1 MLRLTHKQKLV
12 QKLSPQQIQLMKLL
26 QVPTALLEERIKEEL
41 EGNPALEVT
50 PAGEETQ
57 EDSLFDA
64 PKDEP
69 DPEQE
74 YEELLQSEIK
84 EHLRD
89 EEEDYSDYHTQ
100 SGYDQS
106 EEEVFEL
113 GATIGSEETLHDYLM
128 SQIGLLNL
136 DERATIIAYQVIG
149 SIDSDGY
156 LRRDSISI
164 ADDIAFKQNIIV
176 EVEEIESIIEKV
188 KQFDPAGVG
197 AKDLQECLILQ
208 LERLPNQE
216 DDYVQYAIIILE
228 SFFDE
233 FTKRHF
239 EKILSKMHLEE
250 DTFRAS
256 NELILKLTPKPGA
269 AFSSSQKAGNYI
281 IPDFFIQNNNGQ
293 LTLTLNARN
302 APELRVSNDY
312 IEMLKAYDAQ
322 RKKNQDQRDALLF
335 IKQKVDAARWFIDA
349 IVQRQQTLLLTMHAI
364 MEYQKSF
371 FLSGNEMDLKPMILK
386 DIAEKIDMDISTVSR
401 VANSKYVQTEYG
413 TFLLKFFFSESM
425 LNDDGEE
432 ISTREVKKYIEKIIE
447 NEDKS
452 KPYSD
457 QVITELLAEQ
467 GYTVARRTVAKYRE
481 GLSIPV
487 ARLRREV

>member
-1 MLRLTHKQKLV
+1 MLKLTQRQKLA

-26 QVPTALLEERIKEEL
+26 QVPTANLEERIKDEL
-41 EGNPALEVT
+41 ESNPALEVT
-50 PAGEETQ
+50 PPDSHSE
-57 EDSLFDA
+57 EDSLFDTSSEE
-64 PKDEP
+64 DRV
-69 DPEQE
+69 DQE
-74 YEELLQSEIK
+74 YEEILQNELK

-89 EEEDYSDYHTQ
+89 ETEDYSDYHTQ
-100 SGYDQS
+100 SNYDS
-106 EEEVFEL
+106 SDDEPYEF
-113 GATIGSEETLHDYLM
+113 GATLGSEQTLHDYLLE
-128 SQIGLLNL
+128 QINLLNL
-136 DERATIIAYQVIG
+136 NELDTKIAYQVIG
-149 SIDSDGY
+149 SIDNDGY
-156 LRRDSISI
+156 LRRDLPSI
-164 ADDIAFKQNIIV
+164 ADDMAFRQNLQI
-176 EVEEIESIIEKV
+176 EVKEIEHIVQKV

-216 DDYVQYAIIILE
+216 DEYVQYAIIIIE
-228 SFFDE
+228 SFFEE

-239 EKILSKMHLEE
+239 EKILTTMDLDEE
-250 DTFRAS
+250 VFRAC
-256 NELILKLTPKPGA
+256 NDLILKLTPKPGA
-269 AFSSSQKAGNYI
+269 AFSSSLKTGNYI

-302 APELRVSNDY
+302 APELNVSNDY
-312 IEMLKAYDAQ
+312 ISMLKSYDRQ
-322 RKKNQDQRDALLF
+322 KKKNKEQRDALLF

-364 MEYQKSF
+364 MEYQKDF

-386 DIAEKIDMDISTVSR
+386 DIAEVIDMDISTVSR

-413 TFLLKFFFSESM
+413 TFLLKFFFSEAM
-425 LNDDGEE
+425 INDEGEE
-432 ISTREVKKYIEKIIE
+432 ISTREVKKQIETIIA

-452 KPYSD
+452 KPFSD
-457 QVITELLAEQ
+457 KAITELLAEK

-481 GLSIPV
+481 GMSIPV